1 MRRLTNPDA
10 FYEDKDKKL
19 FKYSL
24 WKMCPENSYIR
35 QFRVKIAESVVWI
48 SDNSALN
55 RIEMKCYD
63 NENKITRYFN
73 QKHINNKQVFSNN
86 IFNCYRHK
94 NKSLIY

>member
-1 MRRLTNPDA
+1 MVRLLYFLLVHEMRRLTNPDA

-63 NENKITRYFN
+63 NENKVTRYFN
-73 QKHINNKQVFSNN
+73 
-86 IFNCYRHK
+86 
-94 NKSLIY
+94 